1 MCQKLIGLAI
11 LRIYEILIIIL
22 IWKLII
28 SITSNLAIRFSSA
41 FEMVVLAFL
50 RWAAEYLHLTF
61 WMINV
66 VDSAV
71 ELLAVVGC
79 HYFACVGVWLE
90 ASAVAAGAHWFE
102 DVVLA

>member
-1 MCQKLIGLAI
+1 
-11 LRIYEILIIIL
+11 
-22 IWKLII
+22 
-28 SITSNLAIRFSSA
+28 
-41 FEMVVLAFL
+41 
-50 RWAAEYLHLTF
+50 
-61 WMINV
+61 MINV

>member
-1 MCQKLIGLAI
+1 MGQKLVWLTI

-22 IWKLII
+22 IRKLVIV
-28 SITSNLAIRFSSA
+28 ITSNLAIRFSSA
-41 FEMVVLAFL
+41 FKMVVLAFL
-50 RWAAEYLHLTF
+50 RRAAEYLHLTF

-66 VDSAV
+66 VNSAV
-71 ELLAVVGC
+71 KLLAVVGR